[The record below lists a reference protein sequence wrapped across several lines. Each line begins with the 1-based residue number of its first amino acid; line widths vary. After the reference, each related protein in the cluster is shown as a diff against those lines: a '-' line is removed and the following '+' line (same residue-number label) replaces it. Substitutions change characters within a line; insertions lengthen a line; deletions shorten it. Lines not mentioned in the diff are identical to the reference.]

1 MAERINSTMR
11 SFLAAAVI
19 AFGVCAPVAS
29 GQIDPL
35 PASDKT
41 SYTQP
46 EEGQVAAYMLGRVSV
61 IGGDDAVAR
70 ERARAEILA
79 PLRRA
84 GVSVAFRRVVEAATL
99 VPLTNLAD
107 SPDEGIVTNALFVLA
122 EIGTDAARQVVQQHT
137 DDESRAV
144 RFAAVAAMK
153 QGFRVVN
160 NFSPAIDQ
168 GRVLE
173 MVSHLGLRLA
183 EENDAQVGDG
193 ISRALLQASRIRR
206 EGFETPA
213 SQAMVEV
220 GAGVGARLRHAE
232 ASAYELEMTPCLLVG
247 EEFVVRLGAAG
258 NPPSE
263 LSRAGA
269 AFGGEM
275 LAYLAFA
282 AKDGRL
288 SESRPSEVKLAK
300 VAERCVQFAQMKLGG
315 TASEPGLAALLE
327 AGKDQE
333 FANAAGQFV
342 LRLSGE
348 PCRLSAADMQRI
360 RDALDGK

>member
-1 MAERINSTMR
+1 MR
-11 SFLAAAVI
+11 SFLAAVVI
-19 AFGVCAPVAS
+19 AFGFCAPVAM

-35 PASDKT
+35 PPSDRT
-41 SYTQP
+41 SYTQAQ
-46 EEGQVAAYMLGRVSV
+46 EEQIAAYMLGRVAV

-70 ERARAEILA
+70 ERARAEILS

-99 VPLTNLAD
+99 GPLTTLAD
-107 SPDEGIVTNALFVLA
+107 NADEGVVTNALFVLA
-122 EIGTDAARQVVQQHT
+122 EIGTDATRQAVQQHT
-137 DDESRAV
+137 DDESQAV

-153 QGFRVVN
+153 QAFRVVN

-173 MVSHLGLRLA
+173 MVSHLARRLA
-183 EENDAQVGDG
+183 EEQDAQVGDG

-213 SQAMVEV
+213 TRALVEV
-220 GAGVGARLRHAE
+220 GAGVGARLRHADPT
-232 ASAYELEMTPCLLVG
+232 AYELEMTPCLLVG
-247 EEFVVRLGAAG
+247 EEFVARLGAAG

-275 LAYLAFA
+275 LAHLAFA
-282 AKDGRL
+282 AKQEGRL
-288 SESRPSEVKLAK
+288 GESRHSEVKLAQ
-300 VAERCVQFAQMKLGG
+300 VTERCVQYAQMKLGG
-315 TASEPGLAALLE
+315 TPGEPGLAALLE

-333 FANAAGQFV
+333 FAGAAGQFV
-342 LRLSGE
+342 LLLSGK
-348 PCRLSAADMQRI
+348 PCELPAADMQRI

>member
-1 MAERINSTMR
+1 MR
-11 SFLAAAVI
+11 SFLASAVI
-19 AFGVCAPVAS
+19 AFGVCAPVAT
-29 GQIDPL
+29 GQIEPL
-35 PASDKT
+35 PASDRT

-46 EEGQVAAYMLGRVSV
+46 EQGQVAAYMLGRVAV
-61 IGGDDAVAR
+61 IGGDDAEAR
-70 ERARAEILA
+70 ERARAEILS
-79 PLRRA
+79 PLRRG

-99 VPLTNLAD
+99 EPLTKLAE
-107 SPDEGIVTNALFVLA
+107 SADESIVTNALFVLA

-153 QGFRVVN
+153 QSFRVVN

-173 MVSHLGLRLA
+173 MVSYLGRRLA
-183 EENDAQVGDG
+183 EEQDAQVGDG

-213 SQAMVEV
+213 TRALVEV
-220 GAGVGARLRHAE
+220 GAGVGARLRHADP
-232 ASAYELEMTPCLLVG
+232 SAYELEMTPCLLVG
-247 EEFVVRLGAAG
+247 EEFVGRLGAAG
-258 NPPSE
+258 TPPSE

-282 AKDGRL
+282 ARDGRL
-288 SESRPSEVKLAK
+288 GETRHSEVKLAQ
-300 VAERCVQFAQMKLGG
+300 VAERCVQYAQMKLGG
-315 TASEPGLAALLE
+315 TPSEPGLAALLE

-348 PCRLSAADMQRI
+348 PCRLPGADMQRV